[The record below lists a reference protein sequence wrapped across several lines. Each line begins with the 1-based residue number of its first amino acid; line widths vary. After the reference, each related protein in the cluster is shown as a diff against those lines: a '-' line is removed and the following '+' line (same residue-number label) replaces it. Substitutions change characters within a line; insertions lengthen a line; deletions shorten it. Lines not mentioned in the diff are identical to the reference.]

1 MALTGSFDDVSFAEL
16 LQMLN
21 LGRKAGT
28 LSISCGPR
36 QATLHL
42 REGEVVHAVMREL
55 TGAEVVYRLLGWSRG
70 RFEFTPT
77 LASLTR
83 TIELSTENLVFEGL
97 KRMDEWRQIEQE
109 LGDSQGVLRVRARAA
124 EQAAD
129 LEPATRALLPL
140 VDARRC
146 IADIV
151 RESGLE
157 PYEGLLRINELI
169 SVGAVERWE
178 PPDSSAH
185 PAPGGAEAKIE
196 FGHYLR
202 QKPRERAPDELVIKA
217 RAAIAADEHTPAP
230 LSGEETLLAVAEA
243 MLSA

>member
-28 LSISCGPR
+28 LNVSCGPR
-36 QATLHL
+36 QASLHL
-42 REGEVVHAVMREL
+42 RDGEVVHAVMKEL
-55 TGAEVVYRLLGWSRG
+55 SGSEVVYRLLGWSRG
-70 RFEFTPT
+70 RFEFTT
-77 LASLTR
+77 ALVNITR
-83 TIELSTENLVFEGL
+83 TIEQSTENLIFEGL
-97 KRMDEWRQIEQE
+97 KRMDEWRQIELE

-124 EQAAD
+124 ELAAD
-129 LEPATRALLPL
+129 LEPETRALLPL

-157 PYEGLLRINELI
+157 PYEGLLRINELL

-178 PPDSSAH
+178 PPDATRSA
-185 PAPGGAEAKIE
+185 AGDSEAKIE

-202 QKPRERAPDELVIKA
+202 HKPRERGPDELVIKA
-217 RAAIAADEHTPAP
+217 RATIGAEEHVPEQ
-230 LSGEETLLAVAEA
+230 LSGEETVLAAAEA